1 MSDKKQI
8 LYANDNATLTEINKT
23 WNRLKRDNRKLY
35 SETPSTQQR
44 KSACSSRQ

>member
-23 WNRLKRDNRKLY
+23 WSRLKRDNRKFY
-35 SETPSTQQR
+35 SEMPPVQQR
-44 KSACSSRQ
+44 ESANSSRR